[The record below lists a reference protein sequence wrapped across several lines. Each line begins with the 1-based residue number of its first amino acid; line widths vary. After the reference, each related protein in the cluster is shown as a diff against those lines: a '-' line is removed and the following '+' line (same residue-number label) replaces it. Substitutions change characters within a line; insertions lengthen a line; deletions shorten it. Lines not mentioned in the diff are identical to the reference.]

1 MINNDNQCDK
11 LFKWYYKK
19 YKYKYYVNVL
29 IQTQSYIKSYILNEN
44 IKGDLNFRY
53 DFSEIFLSFK
63 EGVLLRVDIHNKLS
77 D

>member
-1 MINNDNQCDK
+1 MIENIIIDG
-11 LFKWYYKK
+11 F
-19 YKYKYYVNVL
+19 L
-29 IQTQSYIKSYILNEN
+29 IRDFIRTESYIKSYILNEN
-44 IKGDLNFRY
+44 IKGDLNFRC